1 MNDFKSV
8 LDAPCVFCGY
18 DGPNYLQKGSHKKS
32 CPFHDIK
39 GHADRQKALRGI
51 IKKLMRKK
59 NENNKKAKESSKKSE
74 TRKERN

>member
-8 LDAPCVFCGY
+8 LDAPCVFCNY

-32 CPFHDIK
+32 CPFHEIK

-51 IKKLMRKK
+51 IKDKFNRKSRKPK
-59 NENNKKAKESSKKSE
+59 NSTKTGE
-74 TRKERN
+74 